1 MLWKDPVVQWLTS
14 TELNAIGLSLA
25 VAAGSTLACVVPGIA
40 LGWLLARCQFRGK
53 WIVDTLVHLPL
64 VLPPVA
70 VGYLLLI
77 VLGRQGVVGRWLY
90 EHLGVQLVFT
100 WSGAVVAAAVMA
112 LPLMVRAVRLAITLV
127 DPRLEQ
133 AAGTLGAGRLRV
145 FLTITLPLA
154 RTGIATGVL
163 LAFARSL
170 GEFGA
175 TITFVGN
182 FPGETSTI
190 PLAMFT
196 ALQTPGGD
204 AQAWRLMV
212 VAMALSFMA
221 LACSEWINRRMR
233 AHGARG

>member
-1 MLWKDPVVQWLTS
+1 MAQWLTS
-14 TELNAIGLSLA
+14 TELNAIALSLT
-25 VAAGSTLACVVPGIA
+25 VALGSTVGCLVPGIA
-40 LGWLLARCQFRGK
+40 LGWLLARRHFRGK
-53 WIVDTLVHLPL
+53 WIIDTLVHLPL

-77 VLGRQGVVGRWLY
+77 LLGRQGVVGRWLY

-112 LPLMVRAVRLAITLV
+112 LPLMVRSVRLAVTLV

-133 AAGTLGAGRLRV
+133 AASTLGAGRLRV

-175 TITFVGN
+175 TITFAGN

-204 AQAWRLMV
+204 AQAWRLMI
-212 VAMALSFMA
+212 VAIALSFMA
-221 LACSEWINRRMR
+221 LAGSEWINRRMR
-233 AHGARG
+233 LRGMRA